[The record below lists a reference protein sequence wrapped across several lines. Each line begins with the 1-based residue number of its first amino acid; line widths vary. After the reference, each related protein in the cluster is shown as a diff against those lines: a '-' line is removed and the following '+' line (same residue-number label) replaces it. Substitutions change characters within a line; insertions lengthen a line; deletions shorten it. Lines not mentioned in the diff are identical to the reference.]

1 MIHPILRVCAFLVS
15 TAALVAAQQPPAPQQ
30 IDEKKLYP
38 LGPDSQRQ
46 EGVPKGTVTKWTWQ
60 SNVFA
65 KTTRDCWTYVPAQ
78 YDKDKP
84 AAVMVFQD
92 GGGYQSEN
100 GSYRVPV
107 VFDNLISKKK
117 MPVTIAIF
125 VNPGTFPPEKEGE
138 KGKSNRSF
146 EYDTLSDQYARF
158 LVEEILPEVGK
169 SYNLS
174 KDPKDRAIGGAS
186 SGGICSFTV
195 AWERPDQFSK
205 VLSHVGSFTNIRGGH
220 NYEALIRKTKPS
232 KPLKVFLQ
240 DGSNDLDNEFGNWPL
255 ANQQMAAA
263 LKYSKYEYKFVYGE
277 GKHSGVHGGAILPES
292 MEWLW
297 SDRVTDK

>member
-1 MIHPILRVCAFLVS
+1 MIRRISHLLLLPLL
-15 TAALVAAQQPPAPQQ
+15 AAASAAAQQNPQAP

-46 EGVPKGTVTKWTWQ
+46 EGVPKGTVTKWPWK
-60 SNVFA
+60 SNIFA
-65 KTTRDCWTYVPAQ
+65 KTERDCWTYVPAQ

-92 GGGYQSEN
+92 GGGYVSET
-100 GSYRVPV
+100 GSYRVPI
-107 VFDNLISKKK
+107 VFDNLIARKK
-117 MPVTIAIF
+117 MPVTVGIF

-158 LVEEILPEVGK
+158 LIEEILPEVSK
-169 SYNLS
+169 TVNLS

-195 AWERPDQFSK
+195 AWERPDQFTK

-220 NYEALIRKTKPS
+220 AYEAMIRKTKPA

-240 DGSNDLDNEFGNWPL
+240 DGSNDLDNEHGNWPL

-263 LKYSKYEYKFVYGE
+263 LKFAKYDYKFVFGE
-277 GKHSGVHGGAILPES
+277 GKHSGIHGGAILPES

-297 SDRVTDK
+297 VDRLAEK